1 MNTNLLDGKAPE
13 SDLKSLALGVA
24 GVNMGFGYSK
34 LVLDGLEC
42 SFMSA
47 MTPLNRGIEG
57 IGQRK
62 ADPLNIVR
70 ADDGSLY
77 EVGVDGILNSTDEP
91 LKIMSRDWGRSVQ
104 YRMLMNA
111 ALNRMAATGKRRW
124 VIYTGLAAD
133 HFADAEYRTFVRKL
147 WAGESGRHVTALGDI
162 EVIDV
167 KVLPETAGGLV
178 DAGSDA
184 RYAGL
189 LASTEGAILDFGR
202 MTVNWLPF
210 RSGQPDA
217 NRMGS
222 IDVGVSAV
230 IQEVTKLVR
239 IEAKKPELHP
249 LDIEAAMMGVRPIYK
264 IVKNASGELSPV
276 VVQLDVA
283 LTKAVNTVW
292 PKIEQAITNN
302 LGNLRGKLV
311 IAIGGGV
318 HVFGDKLK
326 STFPEATVMLHGSA
340 QMANARGLYKM
351 ANKALRGS

>member
-1 MNTNLLDGKAPE
+1 MNTNLLDGQTPE
-13 SDLKSLALGVA
+13 SELKSLALGVA
-24 GVNMGFGYSK
+24 GVNVGFGFTK
-34 LVLDGLEC
+34 LVLDGVESC
-42 SFMSA
+42 FMSA

-62 ADPLNIVR
+62 ADRLNIVR
-70 ADDGSLY
+70 ADDGSQY

-104 YRMLMNA
+104 YRLLMNA

-133 HFADAEYRTFVRKL
+133 HFADVEYRAFVRKL
-147 WAGESGRHVTALGDI
+147 WAGENGRHVTAIGDI
-162 EVIDV
+162 EIIDV

-178 DAGSDA
+178 DAGSDP
-184 RYAGL
+184 RYSGL

-210 RSGQPDA
+210 RPGQPDA

-239 IEAKKPELHP
+239 LEAKKPELHP
-249 LDIEAAMMGVRPIYK
+249 LDIEAAMMGFRPIYK
-264 IVKNASGELSPV
+264 LVQKPNAEMSTE

-283 LTKAVNTVW
+283 VTKAVNMVW

-318 HVFGDKLK
+318 NVFGVKLQD
-326 STFPEATVMLHGSA
+326 SFPEAVVMVHGSP
-340 QMANARGLYKM
+340 QITNARGLYKM
-351 ANKALRGS
+351 AQKALRGS